1 MKIEIKNVTKKY
13 ASGKVGLSNFSM
25 TIENGV
31 LGLLGANGAGK
42 STLLNLISTMHTVTT
57 GKIFLNQNDVTKKP
71 NEIRKILGYLPQS
84 FGFYSELNTYEFLEY
99 IAALRGVDRK
109 SVPDKINELL
119 ELLNLTDVASKP
131 LHSYSGGMKQR
142 VGIASALINNPKILL
157 LDEPSVGLDPE
168 ERSRFN
174 NLISELSKDR
184 IVILSSHIISDIESV
199 SDTVAILKEGLLLIH
214 DQKNNLM
221 GKVNQKIFESVISDQ
236 QHFDLIRKNQL
247 IHSLKTIDGYKA
259 RYLSN
264 HKMPQQNEVI
274 PTLADAFVYFNK
286 GLVHA

>member
-1 MKIEIKNVTKKY
+1 M
-13 ASGKVGLSNFSM
+13 
-25 TIENGV
+25 
-31 LGLLGANGAGK
+31 
-42 STLLNLISTMHTVTT
+42 
-57 GKIFLNQNDVTKKP
+57 
-71 NEIRKILGYLPQS
+71 
-84 FGFYSELNTYEFLEY
+84 
-99 IAALRGVDRK
+99 
-109 SVPDKINELL
+109 
-119 ELLNLTDVASKP
+119 LNLTDVASKP